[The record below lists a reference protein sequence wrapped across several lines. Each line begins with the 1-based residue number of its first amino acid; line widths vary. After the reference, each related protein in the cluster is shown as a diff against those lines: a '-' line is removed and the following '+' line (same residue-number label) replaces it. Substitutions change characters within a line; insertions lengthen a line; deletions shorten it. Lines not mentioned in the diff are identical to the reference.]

1 MKSIYGR
8 LALIGLTAILIM
20 LPNLL
25 WGPGDTDDVRYS
37 FVWTEQFGKAMA
49 AGSFYPRWLPDSFQG
64 LGSSAFYFY
73 PPASYWLAG
82 GIKAIGLS
90 SALAITT
97 SFTILLALSGMT
109 MHIWLAER
117 GTRPMIGALLY
128 MAAPYHLMD
137 IYVRGALAE
146 TAAFT
151 LLPLVALG
159 IARLPRR
166 NGFLL
171 LCLSFA
177 GLLITH
183 LPMALL
189 TGIFLIVPL
198 LIGRL
203 RTNQTILPSA
213 AFAGALAF
221 GLAAFYLV
229 PALTLQRYVSTQW
242 LWGPYHQPSSW
253 SALSPHSLIYQF
265 PAFLA
270 VAPVGMLIASGAQP
284 SWRFITLGTGLASIG
299 LIPFLWDLP
308 LLGQVQFP
316 WRLLAIVEFAAI
328 TAFVSARPQPW
339 AARLAAILAVFAY
352 GHWTQRTVDSF
363 FRPVDF
369 VALARDLPDAAEY
382 LPSGFD
388 GNLIRKTDRMMD
400 LRQWQSLPRSD
411 VMTVTRPGLVK
422 VGRAAF
428 PIWRV
433 ERDGVIIPSSGPM
446 LHFEADAPGTYRIT
460 RVMLW
465 QEVTGGMISLLS
477 VLVLAGL
484 FLPVRR
490 ISHLSKFPAYSPFSA
505 ILNWAVSGRLGRS
518 RHSGGDT

>member
-8 LALIGLTAILIM
+8 LAFIALAAILIM

-25 WGPGDTDDVRYS
+25 LGPGDTDDVRYS

-49 AGSFYPRWLPDSFQG
+49 AGRFYPRWLPDSFQG
-64 LGSSAFYFY
+64 LGSPAFYFY

-90 SALAITT
+90 AQLAITA
-97 SFTILLALSGMT
+97 SFTILLALSGVT
-109 MHIWLAER
+109 MHAWLAER
-117 GTRPMIGALLY
+117 GTHPMIGALLY

-146 TAAFT
+146 TAAFP

-159 IARLPRR
+159 IARLPTRK
-166 NGFLL
+166 GFVL

-189 TGIFLIVPL
+189 TGIFLILPL
-198 LIGRL
+198 IVSRL
-203 RTNQTILPSA
+203 RTNATIVLPA
-213 AFAGALAF
+213 ALAGALAF

-229 PALTLQRYVSTQW
+229 PALTLQRYASTQW

-265 PAFLA
+265 PALLA
-270 VAPVGMLIASGAQP
+270 VAPMAMLLASRAQQP
-284 SWRFITLGTGLASIG
+284 WRLMTWVTSLASIG
-299 LIPFLWDLP
+299 LIPFLWELP

-328 TAFVSARPQPW
+328 TALMSARPQPW

-363 FRPVDF
+363 LRPVDF
-369 VALARDLPDAAEY
+369 AALARDLPDAAEY
-382 LPSGFD
+382 LPTGFD

-400 LRQWQSLPRSD
+400 LRQWQNLPRSQI
-411 VMTVTRPGLVK
+411 VTVERPGRVELAH
-422 VGRAAF
+422 AAF

-433 ERDGVIIPSSGPM
+433 ERDGVIIPSAGPI
-446 LHFEADAPGTYRIT
+446 LHFEARIPGTYRIT

-465 QEVTGGMISLLS
+465 QEVAGWVVSLLS
-477 VLVLAGL
+477 LLVLTGL
-484 FLPVRR
+484 CLPLRC
-490 ISHLSKFPAYSPFSA
+490 ISHLSKFPAYSPSQALSDRPSF
-505 ILNWAVSGRLGRS
+505 GRLRS
-518 RHSGGDT
+518 RITGGDL

>member
-1 MKSIYGR
+1 M
-8 LALIGLTAILIM
+8 AILIM

-37 FVWTEQFGKAMA
+37 FVWAEQFGKAMA
-49 AGSFYPRWLPDSFQG
+49 AGNLYPRWLPDSFQG
-64 LGSSAFYFY
+64 LGSPSFYFY

-82 GIKAIGLS
+82 GLKAIGLS
-90 SALAITT
+90 TQLAITA
-97 SFTILLALSGMT
+97 SFTILLALSGAT
-109 MHIWLAER
+109 MHAWLADR
-117 GTRPMIGALLY
+117 GTRPMLGALLY

-146 TAAFT
+146 TAAFP

-166 NGFLL
+166 NGFIL

-189 TGIFLIVPL
+189 TGLFLVLPL
-198 LIGRL
+198 LVWRL
-203 RTNQTILPSA
+203 RTDRTVLLPA
-213 AFAGALAF
+213 ALAGALAF

-229 PALTLQRYVSTQW
+229 PALTLQRYASTQW

-270 VAPVGMLIASGAQP
+270 VAPVAMLIASRAQQP
-284 SWRFITLGTGLASIG
+284 WRLITWVTGLASLG

-328 TAFVSARPQPW
+328 TAFMSARPQPW

-363 FRPVDF
+363 SRPVDF
-369 VALARDLPDAAEY
+369 PALARDLPDAAEY
-382 LPSGFD
+382 LPTGFD
-388 GNLIRKTDRMMD
+388 GKLIRTTDRMMD
-400 LRQWQSLPRSD
+400 LRQWQGLPRSD
-411 VMTVTRPGLVK
+411 VVTVKRPGPVT

-428 PIWRV
+428 PIWQV
-433 ERDGVIIPSSGPM
+433 EREGVTIPSAGPI
-446 LHFEADAPGTYRIT
+446 LHFVAPTPGTYRIE
-460 RVMLW
+460 RVRLW
-465 QEVTGGMISLLS
+465 QEKVGATISLIAL
-477 VLVLAGL
+477 LGLAL
-484 FLPVRR
+484 LILRRR
-490 ISHLSKFPAYSPFSA
+490 ISHLSKFPSYSPSQALSDRPSF
-505 ILNWAVSGRLGRS
+505 GRLRS
-518 RHSGGDT
+518 RITGGDL

>member
-1 MKSIYGR
+1 MKSLYGR
-8 LALIGLTAILIM
+8 LALIGLTALLIM

-37 FVWTEQFGKAMA
+37 FVWTEQFGRALA
-49 AGSFYPRWLPDSFQG
+49 SGTFYPRWLSDSFQG
-64 LGSSAFYFY
+64 LGSPTFYFY

-82 GIKAIGLS
+82 GMKAIGLS
-90 SALAITT
+90 TQLAITA

-109 MHIWLAER
+109 MHAWLVER

-146 TAAFT
+146 TAAFP

-166 NGFLL
+166 SGFIL

-189 TGIFLIVPL
+189 TGLFLILPL
-198 LIGRL
+198 LVARL
-203 RTNQTILPSA
+203 RTHYIIMLPA
-213 AFAGALAF
+213 ALAGALAF
-221 GLAAFYLV
+221 GLAAFYLI
-229 PALTLQRYVSTQW
+229 PALTLQRYASTQW

-270 VAPVGMLIASGAQP
+270 LAPVYMLIVARAPQP
-284 SWRFITLGTGLASIG
+284 WRLMTWVTCLASIG
-299 LIPFLWDLP
+299 LIPFLWELP

-316 WRLLAIVEFAAI
+316 WRLFAIVEFAAI
-328 TAFVSARPQPW
+328 TAFVSAPPQPW

-363 FRPVDF
+363 SRPVDV

-382 LPSGFD
+382 LPTGFD

-400 LRQWQSLPRSD
+400 LRQWQRLPRGR
-411 VMTVTRPGLVK
+411 VVTVERPGLVEL
-422 VGRAAF
+422 GHAAF

-433 ERDGVIIPSSGPM
+433 ERDGVITPSAGPM
-446 LHFEADAPGTYRIT
+446 LHFEARTPGTYRIT

-465 QEVTGGMISLLS
+465 QEVAGWAISLFSL
-477 VLVLAGL
+477 LVLTGL
-484 FLPVRR
+484 CLPFRR
-490 ISHLSKFPAYSPFSA
+490 ISHLSKFPSYSPSQALSDRPSF
-505 ILNWAVSGRLGRS
+505 GRLRS
-518 RHSGGDT
+518 RITGGDL